1 MPSDYPIKKFYYT
14 ALVIKNLLPIFT
26 ISLNLNP
33 LEANLLMPNGKKKLI
48 CKKIKELRIAHKF
61 TQEQVAE
68 VLCMSQN
75 TYSEWE
81 TGKTKLD
88 IERLYQLADLYS
100 VSIYEILDE
109 SPEEF

>member
-1 MPSDYPIKKFYYT
+1 
-14 ALVIKNLLPIFT
+14 
-26 ISLNLNP
+26 
-33 LEANLLMPNGKKKLI
+33 MPNEKKNLI
-48 CKKIKELRIAHKF
+48 CKKIKELRIAHQF